1 MKNTILPLF
10 ALLLFCNN
18 GMAQV
23 SASTPPRH
31 GTWVKIKVQ
40 QTGKYLSVANGSKE
54 NGARIV
60 QWDDVNQ
67 KNQKFQVQKNEDGSY
82 SFFAAHS
89 GKSICADKGDN
100 REGDLIIQNSLSQYF
115 GKWQLQWMN
124 NCGQGFKM
132 LYKSSSGRPL
142 QVTGVNAGDG
152 CQLIE
157 PQYHDGDTD
166 CPYVYLFELVDAP
179 LVLKEESIKTQ
190 VKTNGTIK
198 KGNN

>member
-1 MKNTILPLF
+1 
-10 ALLLFCNN
+10 
-18 GMAQV
+18 
-23 SASTPPRH
+23 
-31 GTWVKIKVQ
+31 
-40 QTGKYLSVANGSKE
+40 
-54 NGARIV
+54 
-60 QWDDVNQ
+60 
-67 KNQKFQVQKNEDGSY
+67 
-82 SFFAAHS
+82 
-89 GKSICADKGDN
+89 
-100 REGDLIIQNSLSQYF
+100 
-115 GKWQLQWMN
+115 MN

-166 CPYVYLFELVDAP
+166 CPYVYLFEPVDAP